1 MKRTRFLSVLL
12 AVLLCGSLLP
22 SAAAAPAGLSDIQG
36 HWAQKEIEE
45 AIDRG
50 WVNGYPD
57 DTFRPEKTI
66 SRAEFTKMLLAATKL
81 TPDSETVQWMKDHAS
96 IYTRDIHGPHYVVV
110 KPYQASFVDM
120 DQNWLT
126 KQGWTDAAIASGMVV
141 PDDYN
146 GKKFQPTKAI
156 ARYEIALMA
165 DRALG
170 LVQPANRPLTEPLP
184 FTDAADIQDWAKG
197 YVAEAVKAGVIQGY
211 PDGTFG
217 PKKTATRAEAVV
229 MVSRVLEEM
238 EVGLDPSVSA
248 MVHYTDRFGLTV
260 RDEPVTGL
268 LAQWV
273 DGKLYL
279 SFRHIYFA
287 WSEAKSPGSDHA
299 DHNIWNPI
307 MQDFSDLIDIGYLW
321 HIRAGVPNYEEFNYE
336 LWGALSLEDSTGH
349 FIAPVRMLYG
359 ELMVPVYEDGVVHD
373 DYIRRNF
380 CFNDGWDENTRT
392 ITLDLWE
399 APERNG
405 S

>member
-1 MKRTRFLSVLL
+1 MRRTRFLSVLL
-12 AVLLCGSLLP
+12 AALLCGSLLP

-57 DTFRPEKTI
+57 DTFCPEKTI

-81 TPDSETVQWMKDHAS
+81 TPDSEIVKWMKDHAS
-96 IYTRDIHGPHYVVV
+96 IYTRDINLLVV

-170 LVQPANRPLTEPLP
+170 LVQPASRPLTEPLP

-238 EVGLDPSVSA
+238 EVGLDPSVA
-248 MVHYTDRFGLTV
+248 VTVHYVNRDETVV
-260 RDEPVTGL
+260 RDVPVTGEL
-268 LAQWV
+268 TQWV
-273 DGKLYL
+273 DGKLYV
-279 SFRHIYFA
+279 SFRHIYQA
-287 WSEAKSPGSDHA
+287 WLKARDFPEEEL
-299 DHNIWNPI
+299 WNPI
-307 MQDFSDLIDIGYLW
+307 KQDFCEFDLNYRLW
-321 HIRAGVPNYEEFNYE
+321 QVRAGVPNYQAFGDE
-336 LWGALSLEDSTGH
+336 LFDDLGFWEDSFFK
-349 FIAPVRMLYG
+349 FIAPTRMLYG
-359 ELMVPVYEDGVVHD
+359 EIMVPVYDATVRHGDRTDRH
-373 DYIRRNF
+373 F
-380 CFNDGWDENTRT
+380 CFDDGWNKTTNTM
-392 ITLDLWE
+392 TLDLWQE
-399 APERNG
+399 PLIFG

>member
-12 AVLLCGSLLP
+12 AALLCGSLLP

-50 WVNGYPD
+50 WVDGYPD

-96 IYTRDIHGPHYVVV
+96 IYTRSFVLLEA

-126 KQGWTDAAIASGMVV
+126 KQGWTDTAIASGMVV

-170 LVQPANRPLTEPLP
+170 LVQPASRPLAEPLP

-238 EVGLDPSVSA
+238 EVGLDPSVSV
-248 MVHYTDRFGLTV
+248 MIHYVNRDETVV
-260 RDEPVTGL
+260 RDLPVTDAL
-268 LAQWV
+268 TQWV
-273 DGKLYL
+273 DGKLYV
-279 SFRHIYFA
+279 SFRHIYHV
-287 WSEAKSPGSDHA
+287 WLEARNFPEYE
-299 DHNIWNPI
+299 IWNPI
-307 MQDFSDLIDIGYLW
+307 KQDFCDYFDIGYLW
-321 HIRAGVPNYEEFNYE
+321 QVRAGSTDHQSFSDEIFDNIDD
-336 LWGALSLEDSTGH
+336 LDDSF
-349 FIAPVRMLYG
+349 FIAPARMLYG
-359 ELMVPVYEDGVVHD
+359 EIMVPVYDAEVLHEDRPD
-373 DYIRRNF
+373 RYF
-380 CFNDGWDENTRT
+380 CFINGWDEATKT
-392 ITLDLWE
+392 MTLDLWE
-399 APERNG
+399 EPLLFG

>member
-12 AVLLCGSLLP
+12 AALLCGSLLP

-96 IYTRDIHGPHYVVV
+96 IYVKDHNLTLV

-170 LVQPANRPLTEPLP
+170 LVQPASRPLSGPLP

-238 EVGLDPSVSA
+238 EVGLDPSVSV
-248 MVHYTDRFGLTV
+248 MIHYVNRDKTVV
-260 RDEPVTGL
+260 RDLPVTD
-268 LAQWV
+268 AMTQWV
-273 DGKLYL
+273 DGKLYV
-279 SFRHIYFA
+279 SFRHVYET
-287 WSEAKSPGSDHA
+287 WLEARDFSKKE
-299 DHNIWNPI
+299 IWNPI
-307 MQDFSDLIDIGYLW
+307 KQEFCDHIGTLYLW
-321 HIRAGVPNYEEFNYE
+321 QVRAGSPNYQSFGDDVFDNIDV
-336 LWGALSLEDSTGH
+336 LEDGF
-349 FIAPVRMLYG
+349 FIAPARMLYG
-359 ELMVPVYEDGVVHD
+359 EIMVPVYDAEILHEDWPEK
-373 DYIRRNF
+373 YF
-380 CFNDGWDENTRT
+380 CFINGWDEATKT
-392 ITLDLWE
+392 MTLDLWQE
-399 APERNG
+399 PLFFG

>member
-12 AVLLCGSLLP
+12 AALLCGSLLP

-50 WVNGYPD
+50 WVDGYPD

-96 IYTRDIHGPHYVVV
+96 IYVKDHNLTLV

-126 KQGWTDAAIASGMVV
+126 KQGWTDTAIASGMVV

-170 LVQPANRPLTEPLP
+170 LVQPASRPLAEPLP

-238 EVGLDPSVSA
+238 EVGLDPSVA
-248 MVHYTDRFGLTV
+248 VTVHYVNRDETVV
-260 RDEPVTGL
+260 RDVPVTGEL
-268 LAQWV
+268 TQWV
-273 DGKLYL
+273 DGKLYV
-279 SFRHIYFA
+279 SFRHIYQA
-287 WSEAKSPGSDHA
+287 WLKARDFPEEEL
-299 DHNIWNPI
+299 WNPI
-307 MQDFSDLIDIGYLW
+307 RQDFCEFDLNYSLW
-321 HIRAGVPNYEEFNYE
+321 QVRAGSPNYQSFGDEVFDNIDV
-336 LWGALSLEDSTGH
+336 LDDGF
-349 FIAPVRMLYG
+349 FIAPARMLYG
-359 ELMVPVYEDGVVHD
+359 EIMVPVYDAEVLHEDRPDRH
-373 DYIRRNF
+373 F
-380 CFNDGWDENTRT
+380 CFINGWDEATRT
-392 ITLDLWE
+392 MTLDLWQE
-399 APERNG
+399 PLIFG

>member
-81 TPDSETVQWMKDHAS
+81 TPDSEIVKWMKDHAS
-96 IYTRDIHGPHYVVV
+96 IYTRDINLLVV

-170 LVQPANRPLTEPLP
+170 LVFPANHPLTEPLP

-238 EVGLDPSVSA
+238 EVGLDPSVA
-248 MVHYTDRFGLTV
+248 VTVHYVNRDETVV
-260 RDEPVTGL
+260 RDLPVTDAL
-268 LAQWV
+268 TQWV
-273 DGKLYL
+273 DGKLYV
-279 SFRHIYFA
+279 SFRHIYRT
-287 WSEAKSPGSDHA
+287 WLEARDYSG
-299 DHNIWNPI
+299 NEVWNPI
-307 MQDFSDLIDIGYLW
+307 RQDFCGVDEGYYVW
-321 HIRAGVPNYEEFNYE
+321 QVRAGSPKYQVFGDEILDSPIVWDNENYFPK
-336 LWGALSLEDSTGH
+336 
-349 FIAPVRMLYG
+349 FIAPARMLYG
-359 ELMVPVYEDGVVHD
+359 EVMVPVYDAEVLHEDRPD
-373 DYIRRNF
+373 LYF
-380 CFNDGWDENTRT
+380 CFNNGWDKNTNT
-392 ITLDLWE
+392 MTLDLWQE
-399 APERNG
+399 LPRFG

>member
-12 AVLLCGSLLP
+12 AALLCGSLLP

-81 TPDSETVQWMKDHAS
+81 TPDSETVKWMKDYAA
-96 IYTRDIHGPHYVVV
+96 TYVSPYET
-110 KPYQASFVDM
+110 KPYRDSFVDM

-170 LVQPANRPLTEPLP
+170 LVFPANRP
-184 FTDAADIQDWAKG
+184 
-197 YVAEAVKAGVIQGY
+197 
-211 PDGTFG
+211 
-217 PKKTATRAEAVV
+217 
-229 MVSRVLEEM
+229 
-238 EVGLDPSVSA
+238 
-248 MVHYTDRFGLTV
+248 
-260 RDEPVTGL
+260 
-268 LAQWV
+268 
-273 DGKLYL
+273 
-279 SFRHIYFA
+279 
-287 WSEAKSPGSDHA
+287 
-299 DHNIWNPI
+299 
-307 MQDFSDLIDIGYLW
+307 
-321 HIRAGVPNYEEFNYE
+321 
-336 LWGALSLEDSTGH
+336 
-349 FIAPVRMLYG
+349 
-359 ELMVPVYEDGVVHD
+359 
-373 DYIRRNF
+373 
-380 CFNDGWDENTRT
+380 
-392 ITLDLWE
+392 
-399 APERNG
+399 
-405 S
+405 

>member
-12 AVLLCGSLLP
+12 AALLCGSLLP

-50 WVNGYPD
+50 WVDGYPD

-96 IYTRDIHGPHYVVV
+96 IYTRDINLLVV

-170 LVQPANRPLTEPLP
+170 LVQPASRPLAEPLP

-238 EVGLDPSVSA
+238 EVGLDPSVSV
-248 MVHYTDRFGLTV
+248 MIHYVNRDETVV
-260 RDEPVTGL
+260 RDLPVTDAL
-268 LAQWV
+268 TQWV
-273 DGKLYL
+273 DGKLYI
-279 SFRHIYFA
+279 SFRHIYQVWLEA
-287 WSEAKSPGSDHA
+287 RNCSEYEL
-299 DHNIWNPI
+299 WNPI
-307 MQDFSDLIDIGYLW
+307 KQDFCDYLDIGYLW
-321 HIRAGVPNYEEFNYE
+321 QVRAGVTNYQAFNDE
-336 LWGALSLEDSTGH
+336 IFDNTDDLDISS
-349 FIAPVRMLYG
+349 FIAPTRMLYG
-359 ELMVPVYEDGVVHD
+359 EIMVPVYDAEVLHEDWPERH
-373 DYIRRNF
+373 F
-380 CFNDGWDENTRT
+380 CFNNGWDKNTNT
-392 ITLDLWE
+392 MTLDLWQE
-399 APERNG
+399 PLRFG

>member
-1 MKRTRFLSVLL
+1 
-12 AVLLCGSLLP
+12 
-22 SAAAAPAGLSDIQG
+22 
-36 HWAQKEIEE
+36 
-45 AIDRG
+45 
-50 WVNGYPD
+50 
-57 DTFRPEKTI
+57 
-66 SRAEFTKMLLAATKL
+66 MLLAATKL
-81 TPDSETVQWMKDHAS
+81 TPDSEIVKWMKDHAS
-96 IYTRDIHGPHYVVV
+96 IYTRDINLLVV

-170 LVQPANRPLTEPLP
+170 LVFPANHPLTEPLP

-238 EVGLDPSVSA
+238 EVGLDPSVA
-248 MVHYTDRFGLTV
+248 VTVHYVNRDETVV
-260 RDEPVTGL
+260 RDLPVTDAL
-268 LAQWV
+268 TQWV
-273 DGKLYL
+273 DGKLYV
-279 SFRHIYFA
+279 SFRHIYRT
-287 WSEAKSPGSDHA
+287 WLEARDYSG
-299 DHNIWNPI
+299 NEVWNPI
-307 MQDFSDLIDIGYLW
+307 RQDFCGVDEGYYVW
-321 HIRAGVPNYEEFNYE
+321 QVRAGSPKYQVFGDEILDSPIVWDNENYFPK
-336 LWGALSLEDSTGH
+336 
-349 FIAPVRMLYG
+349 FIAPARMLYG
-359 ELMVPVYEDGVVHD
+359 EIMVPVYDGEVLHEDRPD
-373 DYIRRNF
+373 LYF
-380 CFNDGWDENTRT
+380 CFNNGWDKDTN
-392 ITLDLWE
+392 IMTLDLWQE
-399 APERNG
+399 SLRFG